1 MYKNTASQKV
11 IVFAYDA
18 TANTPKTGDA
28 AQITAYVSK
37 DYGAVTA
44 LTDTSATE
52 MDATN
57 APGYYLFDIS
67 QTETNADTL
76 LISGK
81 SSTANVKVLG
91 SPATIFTR
99 PPNFSAAS
107 IDSNGRVD
115 VIKVAGTTQTA
126 RDLGASVLL
135 SSGTGTGQV
144 SLSSGL
150 VRLSSTGVADI
161 VTTAL
166 TESYNT
172 DGSAAT
178 LTQLLYLIAQRLT
191 EFSISGTTITVKK
204 LDGTTTAATL
214 TLDDAT
220 SPTSSTRAT

>member
-1 MYKNTASQKV
+1 MFRATAGKV
-11 IVFAYDA
+11 IVFAWTPADGL
-18 TANTPKTGDA
+18 PKTGDA
-28 AQITAYVSK
+28 ANITAYLSK
-37 DYGAVTA
+37 DFGSVTP
-44 LTDTSATE
+44 LGDTSATE

-57 APGYYLFDIS
+57 APGYYLFDVTG
-67 QTETNADTL
+67 TEATCDIA

-81 SSTANVKVLG
+81 SSTSGVKILG
-91 SPATIFTR
+91 APAVIYTR
-99 PPNFSAAS
+99 AVNAGLQS
-107 IDSNGRVD
+107 IDSSGRVD
-115 VIKVAGTTQTA
+115 VIKIAGTTQTA
-126 RDLGASVLL
+126 RDLGTSVLL
-135 SSGTGTGQV
+135 SSGTGTGQL

-191 EFSISGTTITVKK
+191 EFAISGTTITVKK
-204 LDGTTTAATL
+204 LDGSTTAATL

>member
-1 MYKNTASQKV
+1 MLKNTASQKFY
-11 IVFAYDA
+11 VFAYDS
-18 TANTPKTGDA
+18 TTNTPKTGDA
-28 AQITAYVSK
+28 ANITAYVAK
-37 DYGAVTA
+37 DWG
-44 LTDTSATE
+44 SATVLGDTTATE
-52 MDATN
+52 VDATN
-57 APGYYLFDIS
+57 AKGYYVFDAT
-67 QTETNADTL
+67 QAETNADVL
-76 LISGK
+76 LVSAK
-81 SSTANVKVLG
+81 SSTANIVVIG
-91 SPATIFTR
+91 APATIFTR
-99 PPNFSAAS
+99 PPLFTTLSVDAS
-107 IDSNGRVD
+107 GRVD
-115 VIKVAGTTQTA
+115 VAKIAGTSQTA

-150 VRLSSTGVADI
+150 VRLSSTGLDDI
-161 VTTAL
+161 LRTAL